1 MPSQINN
8 PLNVGYGTGGDVSAN
23 YLRTSPSTRFSTR
36 QLQFFEISGL
46 TGVETN
52 PTSTDSLF
60 SKAVRGVQAQAEVYA
75 IGSPDNGAFMIVVA
89 DDTANNGDAS
99 DIDENYV
106 NENARSI
113 KQAVDASTGGNST
126 VTSKMMLGT
135 GFTSGRAPYANELY
149 D

>member
-8 PLNVGYGTGGDVSAN
+8 EGNVVNVTAN

-46 TGVETN
+46 TGVETD
-52 PTSTDSLF
+52 PTAPNSLF

-75 IGSPDNGAFMIVVA
+75 IGSPDSGAFMIVVA

-106 NENARSI
+106 NPKARSI

-126 VTSKMMLGT
+126 VTSKMMVGT
-135 GFTSGRAPYANELY
+135 GFETGRALYANELY